1 MSKLNKRKRDLIR
14 KKNKFK
20 KSLPKAEFSA
30 RNAIIFLFISFVVYF
45 LFLIFRSYNYT
56 GVKKSMEKFIA
67 KNII

>member
-30 RNAIIFLFISFVVYF
+30 RNVIIFFFISFVVYF
-45 LFLIFRSYNYT
+45 LFIIFRTYNYA
-56 GVKKSMEKFIA
+56 GVKKMLKRQ
-67 KNII
+67 NIII